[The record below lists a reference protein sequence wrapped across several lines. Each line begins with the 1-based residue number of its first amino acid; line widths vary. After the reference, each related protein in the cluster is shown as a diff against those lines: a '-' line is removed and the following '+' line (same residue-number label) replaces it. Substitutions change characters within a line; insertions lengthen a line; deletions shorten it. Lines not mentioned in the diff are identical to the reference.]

1 MRPAPP
7 APGAAEAAVAMS
19 RIKILLTLLM
29 LPVMGAAQTVG
40 HPCADVRDAGER
52 LACHDRAFPPAAGA
66 ARQVVDAAAQREQ
79 AMRDFGLNREQ
90 LRDKDPARMRDL
102 APGRIEAGVVR
113 VTATSEGKRVVTL
126 DNEQTWLLTENTSR
140 GDIRVGH
147 RVVVRE
153 AALGT
158 FMLVTQGGVAL
169 RARRTR

>member
-1 MRPAPP
+1 MRPRR

-19 RIKILLTLLM
+19 RIQILLTFLALSSA
-29 LPVMGAAQTVG
+29 GFASAAG

-52 LACHDRAFPPAAGA
+52 LACYDRAFPPVAGA
-66 ARQVVDAAAQREQ
+66 AGQVVDVEAQRAQ
-79 AMRDFGLNREQ
+79 ALRDFGLNREQ
-90 LRDKDPARMRDL
+90 LREKDPARMREL

-113 VTATSEGKRVVTL
+113 VSTTAEGKRVVTL
-126 DNEQTWLLTENTSR
+126 DNGQTWLLTENTSR
-140 GDIRVGH
+140 GDIRSGH

-158 FMLVTQGGVAL
+158 FMLVTQGGIAL

>member
-1 MRPAPP
+1 
-7 APGAAEAAVAMS
+7 MS
-19 RIKILLTLLM
+19 RIQILLTFLVLSTA
-29 LPVMGAAQTVG
+29 GAAHAAG
-40 HPCADVRDAGER
+40 HACADVRDAAER
-52 LACHDRAFPPAAGA
+52 LACYDRAFPPAAGA
-66 ARQVVDAAAQREQ
+66 AGQMVDIEAQRQQ

-90 LRDKDPARMRDL
+90 LREKDPVRMRDL

-113 VTATSEGKRVVTL
+113 VSTTGEGKRVVTL

-140 GDIRVGH
+140 GDLRVGH

-169 RARRTR
+169 RARRKR